1 MANNKIKGYKFS
13 PTTLRSGKGKN
24 FLWLEFELSW
34 FIEKVHK
41 IYIDRELMQRVFAPW
56 KSSRIDSYFK
66 SLLDGTGLFSI
77 RILVEVNS
85 IIMDIEGRLLEYSP
99 EDDEYDNLK
108 YTLDY
113 MLSLKEDGKEYI
125 LLDGQHRIKTE
136 KFWIAPEKG
145 EVAYKPTNKKLNNQF
160 KSPTGESVKL
170 TGKEFVK
177 YPTEVQELIR
187 DIKVPVVVIKSAS
200 VDQLMSVYK
209 AVNSGSPLTK
219 MDLRLA
225 TFSMVADFLRENS
238 NIEKHPFTVEYFK
251 RAFKPEFLKKR
262 DDLRTILLSVLFTY
276 PDVYKQYDDK
286 TLDSACEYGAP
297 IKKNTLNKVSKV
309 WDVLTEGFLTHYR
322 AKDTF
327 AVVDLGGIKNLS
339 LLMHVFTYQLL
350 EGKLPIFNT
359 KFKGAIIAIGRKDA
373 YVDLLEKMIVALD
386 EADKYYYYDDNNQ
399 ITVVEHFKKD
409 GKPRFV
415 IDIHPITK
423 DETIHPNEH
432 GFCRQKIG
440 RNVGKNILS
449 QLGKMNNYFYDVCE
463 EWLRA
468 GVLIKKSKKSSLTPP
483 EKLHKSSKK
492 DWVDQYTGETLMTY
506 DVTDGSKTHAVHGVD
521 GKHHS
526 EGGEEMEVGNARV
539 NLKIGT
545 KKVNIGA

>member
-136 KFWIAPEKG
+136 KSWMAPEKG
-145 EVAYKPTNKKLNNQF
+145 EVAYKPTNKKLNEKF
-160 KSPTGESVKL
+160 TTLTGESVKL

-177 YPTEVQELIR
+177 YPTEIQELIR
-187 DIKVPVVVIKSAS
+187 EIRVPVVVIQSAS

-225 TFSMVADFLRENS
+225 TFSMVADFLREMS
-238 NIEKHPFTVEYFK
+238 SIEKNPFTVKYFK
-251 RAFKPEFLKKR
+251 RAFTPEFLKKR
-262 DDLRTILLSVLFTY
+262 DDLRTILLSVLFAY

-297 IKKNTLNKVSKV
+297 IKKNTLKKVSKA
-309 WDVLTEGFLTHYR
+309 WNVLTEGFLTHYR
-322 AKDTF
+322 VKDTF

-339 LLMHVFTYQLL
+339 LLMHTFTYQLL
-350 EGKLPIFNT
+350 EGKLPIFST
-359 KFKGAIIAIGRKDA
+359 KLKGATIDIGRKDA
-373 YVDLLEKMIVALD
+373 YVDLLEKMIIALD
-386 EADKYYYYDDNNQ
+386 VADKYYYYDDKQQ
-399 ITVVEHFKKD
+399 ITVVEHTKD
-409 GKPRFV
+409 DGSPNYVTKT
-415 IDIHPITK
+415 DPITGE
-423 DETIHPNEH
+423 ETIVENEH

-440 RNVGKNILS
+440 RNIGKNINS
-449 QLGKMNNYFYDVCE
+449 QLGKMNNYFYDVYE

-468 GVLIKKSKKSSLTPP
+468 GVLVKKSKKRSLTAA

-492 DWVDQYTGETLMTY
+492 DWVDQYTGEILMTY
-506 DVTDGSKTHAVHGVD
+506 DVTDGDKTHAVHVGD
-521 GKHHS
+521 KSYS
-526 EGGEEMEVGNARV
+526 EGGEEMEVGNA
-539 NLKIGT
+539 NINKKIGT
-545 KKVNIGA
+545 KKVNIGI